1 MHLLKDRQSAGE
13 TLGRGDGKSKVP
25 EETLSLLV
33 SGNSKKASVVKQ
45 VVDGEGGREH

>member
-1 MHLLKDRQSAGE
+1 MRSHVRTYGE